1 MKHLLKLFFALA
13 VAGSTGCIKNDIPYP
28 VVKLAITSIAGEG
41 FTVKEIDPAQRIVTL
56 TLDETTD
63 IRNVRITQVAYTEGA
78 QASVDLTASSHD
90 MRVPVRLTLTLYQD
104 YEWTIIAE
112 QQINRTF
119 TVAGQIGAPV
129 IDAEKRSATAYVGK
143 DIDRSKI
150 DVTAL
155 RLEPEVYEN
164 GVNTTT
170 YSPTLE
176 QLSGSSFETVR
187 VVDVSCHGRTE
198 KWLLYVLPTDR
209 SVALE
214 AADAWSRVIW
224 LYGSGVEGQKMGFR
238 YRLAG
243 GEWQEVPDVTV
254 KGGSFTARLAAEPE
268 TTYELL
274 AYCGDEQTDPVS
286 ITTDP
291 EQALENGG
299 FENWCTLD
307 GIVYPYADGASPYWG
322 TGNKGSKIAN
332 ATLTDK
338 GDPRPGSSGQYSADL
353 RSQFANIFGIGKFA
367 AGNLFTGEYVMNAG
381 TNGIIT
387 FGRPF
392 TLRPT
397 KLRIWVRYNRGVIDR
412 VKSYPAGTEIKIG
425 DNDNGHIYIALGT
438 WSAEEYGKDSTGEQR
453 GSSASPI
460 CIDTRDVSTFFKSD
474 GKDVIGYGEHVFKES
489 VEEWT
494 QITVPIEYRT
504 TGTRPTHLMIVCS
517 ASRWG
522 DYFTGS
528 TQSEMWLDD
537 FELLYD

>member
-1 MKHLLKLFFALA
+1 MKSLLKLFFALA
-13 VAGSTGCIKNDIPYP
+13 ALGNIGCIANDIPYP
-28 VVKLAITSIAGEG
+28 VVELAITSISGEG
-41 FTVKEIDPAQRIVTL
+41 FTTKEINTAQRTVTL
-56 TLDETTD
+56 TLDESTD
-63 IRNVRITQVAYTEGA
+63 IRNVRITQVSYTEGTTP
-78 QASVDLTASSHD
+78 STDLTSASHD
-90 MRVPVRLTLTLYQD
+90 MRVPIHVTLSLYQE
-104 YEWTIIAE
+104 YEWTIVAE

-119 TVAGQIGAPV
+119 TVAGQIGASV
-129 IDAEKRSATAYVGK
+129 IDADNRTATAYVAK
-143 DIDRSKI
+143 DADRSQI
-150 DVTAL
+150 TVTAL
-155 RLEPEVYEN
+155 RLEPEIYEN
-164 GVNTTT
+164 DVNTTT

-187 VVDVSCHGRTE
+187 FVDVTCHGRTE
-198 KWLLYVLPTDR
+198 RWLLYVLPTEK

-214 AADAWSRVIW
+214 AADAWTRVIW
-224 LYGSGVEGQKMGFR
+224 LYGSGIEGQKMGFR
-238 YRLAG
+238 YRLPD
-243 GEWQEVPDVTV
+243 GEWQEVPDVNTD
-254 KGGSFTARLAAEPE
+254 GGNFSARLAATPE
-268 TTYELL
+268 TTYEVI
-274 AYCGDEQTDPVS
+274 AYCSDEQTDAVS
-286 ITTDP
+286 VTTDP

-299 FENWCTLD
+299 FENWCTSE
-307 GIVYPYADGASPYWG
+307 GVVYPYAAGASPYWG

-353 RSQFANIFGIGKFA
+353 KSQFANIFGIGKFA

-397 KLRIWVRYNRGVIDR
+397 KLRIWVRYNRGTIDK
-412 VKSYPAGTEIKIG
+412 VKSYPAGTEIKLG

-438 WSAEEYGKDSTGEQR
+438 WSAEEYGKDSEGVQR
-453 GSSASPI
+453 GTSESPI
-460 CIDTRDVSTFFKSD
+460 CIDTRDVSTFFRSD
-474 GKDVIGYGEHVFKES
+474 GKDVVGYGEQVFEES
-489 VEEWT
+489 VSEWT
-494 QITVPIEYRT
+494 QITIPIEYRT

-528 TQSEMWLDD
+528 TKSEMWLDD

>member
-224 LYGSGVEGQKMGFR
+224 FYGSGVEGQKMGFR

-286 ITTDP
+286 VTTDP

>member
-63 IRNVRITQVAYTEGA
+63 IHNVRITQVAYTEGA

-286 ITTDP
+286 VTTDP

-381 TNGIIT
+381 MNGIIT

-438 WSAEEYGKDSTGEQR
+438 WSAEEYGKDSTGKQR

>member
-1 MKHLLKLFFALA
+1 MKHLLKLFIALA
-13 VAGSTGCIKNDIPYP
+13 ALGNIGCIENDIPYP
-28 VVKLAITSIAGEG
+28 VVKLAITDLSGEG
-41 FTVKEIDPAQRIVTL
+41 FTVKEIDPTQQTATL

-78 QASVDLTASSHD
+78 KPSTDLTASSHD
-90 MRVPVRLTLTLYQD
+90 MRVPIQLTLSLYQD
-104 YEWTIIAE
+104 YAWTIVAE

-119 TVAGQIGAPV
+119 TVAGQIGASV
-129 IDAEKRSATAYVGK
+129 IDAGNRTATAYVGK
-143 DIDRSKI
+143 DADRSAVT
-150 DVTAL
+150 VTAL
-155 RLEPEVYEN
+155 RLEPEIYEN
-164 GVNTTT
+164 EVNTTT

-187 VVDVSCHGRTE
+187 VVDVTCHGRTE

-243 GEWQEVPDVTV
+243 GEWQEVADVTV
-254 KGGSFTARLAAEPE
+254 DGGSFSARLAAEPE
-268 TTYELL
+268 TTYEVL
-274 AYCGDEQTDPVS
+274 AYCGDEQTDPASV
-286 ITTDP
+286 TTDP

-307 GIVYPYADGASPYWG
+307 GIVYPYADGATPYWG

-338 GDPRPGSSGQYSADL
+338 GDPRPGSSGKYSADL
-353 RSQFANIFGIGKFA
+353 KSQFANIFGIGKFA

-412 VKSYPAGTEIKIG
+412 VKSSPAGTEIKVG
-425 DNDNGHIYIALGT
+425 DNDNGHVYIALGT

-453 GSSASPI
+453 GSSDSPI

-474 GKDVIGYGEHVFKES
+474 GKDVVGYGEYVFKES

-494 QITVPIEYRT
+494 QITIPIEYRT

-528 TQSEMWLDD
+528 TKSEMWLDD

>member
-143 DIDRSKI
+143 DVDRSKI

-274 AYCGDEQTDPVS
+274 AYCGDEQTDPASV
-286 ITTDP
+286 TTDP

-425 DNDNGHIYIALGT
+425 DNDNGHVYIALGT

-494 QITVPIEYRT
+494 QITIPIEYRT

>member
-13 VAGSTGCIKNDIPYP
+13 VAGSAGCIKNDIPYP

-143 DIDRSKI
+143 DVDRSKI

-254 KGGSFTARLAAEPE
+254 KGGSFSARLAAEPE

-274 AYCGDEQTDPVS
+274 AYCGDEQTEPASV
-286 ITTDP
+286 TTDP

-425 DNDNGHIYIALGT
+425 DNDNGHVYIALGT

-494 QITVPIEYRT
+494 QITIPIEYRT

>member
-143 DIDRSKI
+143 DVDRSKI

-243 GEWQEVPDVTV
+243 GEWQEVDGVTV
-254 KGGSFTARLAAEPE
+254 DGGSFSARLAAEPE

-286 ITTDP
+286 VTTDP

>member
-90 MRVPVRLTLTLYQD
+90 IRVPVRLTLTLYQD

-129 IDAEKRSATAYVGK
+129 IDAEKRSDTAYVGK

-286 ITTDP
+286 VTTDP

>member
-286 ITTDP
+286 VTTDP

-425 DNDNGHIYIALGT
+425 DNDNGHVYIALGT

>member
-1 MKHLLKLFFALA
+1 
-13 VAGSTGCIKNDIPYP
+13 
-28 VVKLAITSIAGEG
+28 
-41 FTVKEIDPAQRIVTL
+41 
-56 TLDETTD
+56 
-63 IRNVRITQVAYTEGA
+63 
-78 QASVDLTASSHD
+78 

-286 ITTDP
+286 VTTDP

>member
-28 VVKLAITSIAGEG
+28 VLKLAITSIAGEG

-286 ITTDP
+286 VTTDP

>member
-13 VAGSTGCIKNDIPYP
+13 VAGSAGCIKNDIPYP

-143 DIDRSKI
+143 DVDRSKI

-243 GEWQEVPDVTV
+243 GEWQEVDGVTV
-254 KGGSFTARLAAEPE
+254 DGGSFSARLAAEPE

-274 AYCGDEQTDPVS
+274 AYCGDEQTDPASV
-286 ITTDP
+286 TTDP

-425 DNDNGHIYIALGT
+425 DNDNGHVYIALGT

-494 QITVPIEYRT
+494 QITIPIEYRT

>member
-90 MRVPVRLTLTLYQD
+90 MRFPVRLTLTLYQD

-286 ITTDP
+286 VTTDP

>member
-214 AADAWSRVIW
+214 ATDAWSRVIW

-286 ITTDP
+286 VTTDP

-381 TNGIIT
+381 MNGIIT

-438 WSAEEYGKDSTGEQR
+438 WSAEEYGKDSTGKQR

>member
-286 ITTDP
+286 VTTDP

-425 DNDNGHIYIALGT
+425 DNDNGHVYIALGT

-494 QITVPIEYRT
+494 QITIPIEYRT

>member
-63 IRNVRITQVAYTEGA
+63 IRNVRITQVAYTEGT

-286 ITTDP
+286 VTTDP

>member
-224 LYGSGVEGQKMGFR
+224 LYGSGVEGQEMGFR

-286 ITTDP
+286 VTTDP

-392 TLRPT
+392 MLRPT

>member
-1 MKHLLKLFFALA
+1 MTRYLKTALLAAAALLA
-13 VAGSTGCIKNDIPYP
+13 SCIHNDIPYP
-28 VVKLAITSIAGEG
+28 VVELRIASVEGQGFSVSENNVTSR
-41 FTVKEIDPAQRIVTL
+41 TVTL
-56 TLDETTD
+56 SLDEATD
-63 IRNVRITQVAYTEGA
+63 IRNVRIDAVGYDAVIHSIQLDKEEVLQQIRSSRELTGTFDLRSPIYT
-78 QASVDLTASSHD
+78 
-90 MRVPVRLTLTLYQD
+90 TLSLYQD

-286 ITTDP
+286 VTTDP

-474 GKDVIGYGEHVFKES
+474 GKDVIGRRARLQGECRGVDPDH
-489 VEEWT
+489 
-494 QITVPIEYRT
+494 RT
-504 TGTRPTHLMIVCS
+504 DRVSHDGYAADAP
-517 ASRWG
+517 
-522 DYFTGS
+522 
-528 TQSEMWLDD
+528 DD
-537 FELLYD
+537 RLLGLALGRLLHRKHPE

>member
-143 DIDRSKI
+143 DVDRSKI

-286 ITTDP
+286 VTTDP

-381 TNGIIT
+381 MNGIIT

-438 WSAEEYGKDSTGEQR
+438 WSAEEYGKDSTGKQR

>member
-63 IRNVRITQVAYTEGA
+63 IRNVRITQVAYTEEA

-286 ITTDP
+286 VTTDP

>member
-13 VAGSTGCIKNDIPYP
+13 VAGSAGCIKNDIPYP

-104 YEWTIIAE
+104 YGWTIIAE

-143 DIDRSKI
+143 DVDRSKI

-243 GEWQEVPDVTV
+243 GELQEVPDVTV

-286 ITTDP
+286 VTTDP

-381 TNGIIT
+381 MNGIIT

>member
-13 VAGSTGCIKNDIPYP
+13 VAGSAGCIKNDIPYP

-143 DIDRSKI
+143 DVDRSKI

-286 ITTDP
+286 VTTDP

>member
-243 GEWQEVPDVTV
+243 GEWQEVADVTV
-254 KGGSFTARLAAEPE
+254 DGGSFSARLAAEPE
-268 TTYELL
+268 TTYEVL
-274 AYCGDEQTDPVS
+274 AYCGDEQTDPTSV
-286 ITTDP
+286 TTDP

-338 GDPRPGSSGQYSADL
+338 GDPRPGSSGPHETAHLGTLQPGRYRPGEELSRGYGDQDRRQRQRTYLYRPGHLECRRVRQGQHGRTARLVRVAHLHRHARRLDL
-353 RSQFANIFGIGKFA
+353 LQVRRQGCHRIRRAR
-367 AGNLFTGEYVMNAG
+367 LQGEC
-381 TNGIIT
+381 
-387 FGRPF
+387 
-392 TLRPT
+392 
-397 KLRIWVRYNRGVIDR
+397 RGVDPDHRTDR
-412 VKSYPAGTEIKIG
+412 VSHDGYAADAPDDRLLGL
-425 DNDNGHIYIALGT
+425 ALG
-438 WSAEEYGKDSTGEQR
+438 R
-453 GSSASPI
+453 
-460 CIDTRDVSTFFKSD
+460 
-474 GKDVIGYGEHVFKES
+474 
-489 VEEWT
+489 
-494 QITVPIEYRT
+494 
-504 TGTRPTHLMIVCS
+504 
-517 ASRWG
+517 
-522 DYFTGS
+522 
-528 TQSEMWLDD
+528 
-537 FELLYD
+537 LLHRKHPE

>member
-286 ITTDP
+286 VTTDP

-338 GDPRPGSSGQYSADL
+338 GDPRPGSSGQYSAGL

>member
-286 ITTDP
+286 VTTDP

-381 TNGIIT
+381 MNGIIT

-438 WSAEEYGKDSTGEQR
+438 WSAEEYGKDSTGKQR

-504 TGTRPTHLMIVCS
+504 TGTRPTHLMIFCS

-528 TQSEMWLDD
+528 TPSGMWLDD

>member
-13 VAGSTGCIKNDIPYP
+13 VAGSAGCIKNDIPYP

-286 ITTDP
+286 VTTDP

>member
-104 YEWTIIAE
+104 YGWTIIAE

-143 DIDRSKI
+143 DVDRSKI

-286 ITTDP
+286 VTTDP

-381 TNGIIT
+381 MNGIIT

>member
-176 QLSGSSFETVR
+176 QLSDSSFETVR

-286 ITTDP
+286 VTTDP

>member
-143 DIDRSKI
+143 DVDRSKI

-286 ITTDP
+286 VTTDP

>member
-13 VAGSTGCIKNDIPYP
+13 VAGSAGCIKNDIPYP

-78 QASVDLTASSHD
+78 QASVDLMASSHD

-286 ITTDP
+286 VTTDP

>member
-90 MRVPVRLTLTLYQD
+90 MRVPVHLTLTLYQD

-224 LYGSGVEGQKMGFR
+224 LYGSGVEGQEMGFR

-286 ITTDP
+286 VTTDP

>member
-13 VAGSTGCIKNDIPYP
+13 VAGSAGCIKNDIPYP

-143 DIDRSKI
+143 DVDRSKI

-274 AYCGDEQTDPVS
+274 AYCGDEQTDPASV
-286 ITTDP
+286 TTDP

-425 DNDNGHIYIALGT
+425 DNDNGHVYIALGT

-494 QITVPIEYRT
+494 QITIPIEYRT

>member
-28 VVKLAITSIAGEG
+28 VLKLAITSIAGEG

-286 ITTDP
+286 VTTDP

-338 GDPRPGSSGQYSADL
+338 GDPRPGSSGQYSAGL
-353 RSQFANIFGIGKFA
+353 RSQFANIVGIGKFA

>member
-268 TTYELL
+268 TTYEFL

-286 ITTDP
+286 VTTDP

-381 TNGIIT
+381 MNGIIT

-438 WSAEEYGKDSTGEQR
+438 WSAEEYGKDSTGKQR

>member
-13 VAGSTGCIKNDIPYP
+13 VAGSAGCIKNDIPYP

-104 YEWTIIAE
+104 YGWTIIAE
-112 QQINRTF
+112 QQISRTF

-143 DIDRSKI
+143 DVDRSKI

-286 ITTDP
+286 VTTDP

-381 TNGIIT
+381 MNGIIT

>member
-1 MKHLLKLFFALA
+1 MKLLLKLFFALA

-90 MRVPVRLTLTLYQD
+90 IRVPVRLTLTLYQD

-286 ITTDP
+286 VTTDP

>member
-214 AADAWSRVIW
+214 ATDAWSRVIW

-286 ITTDP
+286 VTTDP

>member
-214 AADAWSRVIW
+214 AADVWSRVIW

-286 ITTDP
+286 VTTDP

-381 TNGIIT
+381 MNGIIT

>member
-13 VAGSTGCIKNDIPYP
+13 VAGSAGCIKNDIPYP

-104 YEWTIIAE
+104 YGWTIIAE

-143 DIDRSKI
+143 DVDRSKI

-286 ITTDP
+286 VTTDP

-381 TNGIIT
+381 MNGIIT